1 MSSQRV
7 IGGYKTKVST
17 AVLVSPQEYS
27 GSNTL
32 QQYEQGVYINDIN
45 ILIGSAVS
53 KLRPNNDFLKV
64 KMGVRT
70 RMVDGLYDDTEAP
83 TSLALSGTSGSIAVY
98 EKSYIPMTFFESV
111 SPGQGTGEKYSGVS
125 SAPAPSHYNL
135 DNDFGQPDY
144 FQDGTAYEER
154 DASLNPLWIIEV
166 DPAEIPVLISE
177 EMVNSTEMT
186 SIDGVIDPFSVRKEA
201 DRSFTEIPFR
211 FKGVR
216 GDLVNDNVY
225 RRSAMIFDEQPT
237 VVSRLRVGAPG
248 TPSLYSTDPFLD
260 AGDELG
266 LDDLAGTSDIGPV
279 NLEGYLMPEESIV
292 SPFKESDDNELT
304 VLLLAASNDAV
315 MRSVVLN
322 LSGSNNFP
330 THDFLSRDH
339 ITLGHGF
346 VYDNNYTGVESLA
359 FGGLL
364 K

>member
-7 IGGYKTKVST
+7 TDGYKTKGST
-17 AVLVSPQEYS
+17 ALLVSPQEYS

-32 QQYEQGVYINDIN
+32 QQYDQGVNINDIN
-45 ILIGSAVS
+45 VLIGSAVS
-53 KLRPNNDFLKV
+53 KIRPNNDFLKV
-64 KMGVRT
+64 KRGIRT
-70 RMVDGLYDDTEAP
+70 RMTDGLFDDTESP
-83 TSLALSGTSGSIAVY
+83 TSLALSGTSGSIEVY
-98 EKSYIPMTFFESV
+98 EKSYISMTFFQEV
-111 SPGQGTGEKYSGVS
+111 VGGQASGEKYSGITL
-125 SAPAPSHYNL
+125 APSHYNL

-144 FQDGTAYEER
+144 YQDGTFYEER
-154 DASLNPLWIIEV
+154 DSSIDPLWIIST
-166 DPAEIPVLISE
+166 DPADIPVFISE
-177 EMVNSTEMT
+177 EMVNSSEMT

-211 FKGVR
+211 FKGIR
-216 GDLVNDNVY
+216 GDLVNDNAY
-225 RRSAMIFDEQPT
+225 RRSAMILDEQPQIF
-237 VVSRLRVGAPG
+237 SRLKSGPPG
-248 TPSLYSTDPFLD
+248 TFSLYSTDPFLD
-260 AGDELG
+260 AGDVLG
-266 LDDLAGTSDIGPV
+266 VDDLSTSDEIGPI
-279 NLEGYLMPEESIV
+279 NLEGYLMPETTTV

-304 VLLLAASNDAV
+304 LMLLSVSNDDT
-315 MRSVVLN
+315 MKTVVLN

>member
-7 IGGYKTKVST
+7 IDGYKTKVSS
-17 AVLVSPQEYS
+17 AVLISPQEYS

-32 QQYEQGVYINDIN
+32 QQYDQGVYINDIN
-45 ILIGSAVS
+45 VLIGSAVS
-53 KLRPNNDFLKV
+53 KLRPNNDFLKI
-64 KMGVRT
+64 KQGKRS
-70 RMVDGLYDDTEAP
+70 RMVDGHYDDTEAP

-98 EKSYIPMTFFESV
+98 EKSYIPMTFFEKV
-111 SPGQGTGEKYSGVS
+111 APGQGTGEKLSGVS
-125 SAPAPSHYNL
+125 FAPSHYNL

-144 FQDGTAYEER
+144 YQDGTFYEER
-154 DASLNPLWIIEV
+154 DASLDPLWIIGL
-166 DPAEIPVLISE
+166 DPIDIPVLISE

-186 SIDGVIDPFSVRKEA
+186 SIDGVIEPFSIRKEA
-201 DRSFTEIPFR
+201 DRNFTEIPFR

-225 RRSAMIFDEQPT
+225 RRSTVIVDEQPT
-237 VVSRLRVGAPG
+237 VASRLRLASGGLPA
-248 TPSLYSTDPFLD
+248 LYSTDPFLD

-266 LDDLAGTSDIGPV
+266 LDDLSTTAEIGPV
-279 NLEGYLMPEESIV
+279 NLEGYLMAEVSTIAPFSESN
-292 SPFKESDDNELT
+292 DNELT
-304 VLLLAASNDAV
+304 IRLLASSGDST

-322 LSGSNNFP
+322 LTGSRNFP